1 MSTDLSK
8 SDEVNDSLD
17 SILNMDDG
25 KDNILGQTFIG
36 DLLDKDDGADIGGNQ
51 SDTQSATEEGTREQP
66 HSATDSGPPQDQVAS
81 NCMAQQGCQLVAEL
95 ATLLQQALSRIGALE
110 VENVS
115 HLTTPEVAAPPY
127 K

>member
-17 SILNMDDG
+17 SILNMDEG
-25 KDNILGQTFIG
+25 EDNILGQTFIG

-66 HSATDSGPPQDQVAS
+66 HSATFQKPAPRSQHHVPLQSLASISPGVKVA
-81 NCMAQQGCQLVAEL
+81 
-95 ATLLQQALSRIGALE
+95 
-110 VENVS
+110 VS
-115 HLTTPEVAAPPY
+115 S
-127 K
+127 

>member
-1 MSTDLSK
+1 MCAQLSAKQFKRTIHLQLKMSTDLSK

-25 KDNILGQTFIG
+25 EDNILGQTFIG

-66 HSATDSGPPQDQVAS
+66 HSATDSGPPQDKVAS
-81 NCMAQQGCQLVAEL
+81 NCMGQQGCQQVAEL
-95 ATLLQQALSRIGALE
+95 ATL
-110 VENVS
+110 
-115 HLTTPEVAAPPY
+115 
-127 K
+127 

>member
-25 KDNILGQTFIG
+25 EDNILGQTFIG

-51 SDTQSATEEGTREQP
+51 SDTQSATNPVLGVMVDI
-66 HSATDSGPPQDQVAS
+66 SPQKYQTAF
-81 NCMAQQGCQLVAEL
+81 QK
-95 ATLLQQALSRIGALE
+95 
-110 VENVS
+110 
-115 HLTTPEVAAPPY
+115 PAPKSPY
-127 K
+127 SLFITF